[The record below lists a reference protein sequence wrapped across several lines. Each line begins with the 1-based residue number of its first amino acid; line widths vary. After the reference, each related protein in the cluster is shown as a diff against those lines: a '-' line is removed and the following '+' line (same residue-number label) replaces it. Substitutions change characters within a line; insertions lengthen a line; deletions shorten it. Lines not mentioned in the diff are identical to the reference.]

1 MKNAFVIAT
10 AHQKGGTGKS
20 TTAISLAIELGKIY
34 DTVVVDLD
42 KVQKSL
48 TTCLLKRKRSGLA
61 MPELI
66 DISTAEEVKTLIN
79 TTPKVILIDVGG
91 YDSAAGRMALLGADM
106 ILSPVSD
113 SGIELDA
120 LVAWRGI
127 IRSIRESRKDLRAT
141 MMFTRIHTFS
151 GEKSLGTARDWM
163 LKQEE
168 FDFCPVILRERKAAY
183 REAYDNGKSVVEVG
197 GAAGDEMQEL
207 INYIKERIDGTH

>member
-10 AHQKGGTGKS
+10 AHKKGGTGKS
-20 TTAISLAIELGKIY
+20 TTAISLAIELSKLY
-34 DTVVVDLD
+34 DVVVVDLD

-48 TTCLLKRKRSGLA
+48 TTCLLKRKRSGLV
-61 MPELI
+61 MPDMA

-91 YDSAAGRMALLGADM
+91 YDSPSGRMALLGADM

-127 IRSIRESRKDLRAT
+127 IRNIRESRKDLKAT
-141 MMFTRIHTFS
+141 MIFTRIHTFS
-151 GEKSLGTARDWM
+151 GEKSLGAARDWM
-163 LKQEE
+163 LEQEE
-168 FDFCPVILRERKAAY
+168 FDFCPVILRERKGAY

-197 GAAGDEMQEL
+197 GAAGEEMSEL
-207 INYIKERIDGTH
+207 INYIKERIDGNN

>member
-20 TTAISLAIELGKIY
+20 TTAISLAIELAKVY

-48 TTCLLKRKRSGLA
+48 TTCLLKRKRAGLE
-61 MPELI
+61 MPHI
-66 DISTAEEVKTLIN
+66 VDISTAEEVKELIN

-91 YDSAAGRMALLGADM
+91 YDSPAGRMALLGADI

-127 IRSIRESRKDLRAT
+127 IRNIRESRKDLRAT
-141 MMFTRIHTFS
+141 MVFTRVHTFA
-151 GEKSLGTARDWM
+151 GERSLGAARDWM
-163 LKQEE
+163 LEQEE
-168 FDFCPVILRERKAAY
+168 FDFCPVILRERKGAY
-183 REAYDNGKSVVEVG
+183 REAYDNGKSVVEIG
-197 GAAGDEMQEL
+197 GPAADEMNEL
-207 INYIKERIDGTH
+207 INYIKEKIDGTN

>member
-1 MKNAFVIAT
+1 MKNAFVLAT

-20 TTAISLAIELGKIY
+20 TTAISLAIELSKLY

-141 MMFTRIHTFS
+141 MVFTRIHTFA

-163 LKQEE
+163 LKQDE

-207 INYIKERIDGTH
+207 INYIKEKIDGTH

>member
-20 TTAISLAIELGKIY
+20 TTAISLAIELDKVY

-61 MPELI
+61 VPTLV
-66 DISTAEEVKTLIN
+66 DISTAEEVKQLIN

-91 YDSAAGRMALLGADM
+91 YDSPAGRMALLGADI

-127 IRSIRESRKDLRAT
+127 IRNIRESRKDLRAT
-141 MMFTRIHTFS
+141 MVFTRIHTFA
-151 GEKSLGTARDWM
+151 GEKSLGAARDWM
-163 LKQEE
+163 LEQEE
-168 FDFCPVILRERKAAY
+168 FDFCPVILRERKGAY

-197 GAAGDEMQEL
+197 GAAADEMNDL
-207 INYIKERIDGTH
+207 IQYIKEKIDGTN

>member
-1 MKNAFVIAT
+1 MKNAFVLAT

-20 TTAISLAIELGKIY
+20 TTAISLSIELSKLY

-48 TTCLLKRKRSGLA
+48 TTCLLKRKRSGLP

-66 DISTAEEVKTLIN
+66 DINTAEEVKTLIN

-91 YDSAAGRMALLGADM
+91 YDSAVGRMALLGADM

-120 LVAWRGI
+120 LITWRGI

-141 MMFTRIHTFS
+141 MVFTRIHTFA
-151 GEKSLGTARDWM
+151 GEKSLGAVRDWI
-163 LKQEE
+163 LEQDE

-197 GAAGDEMQEL
+197 GAAGEEMSEL
-207 INYIKERIDGTH
+207 IKYIQRKIDGTN